1 MPGPH
6 ERKRPPDR
14 SKNHKRSPDAKEKRR
29 QRDAKRRQIPGVLEK
44 QRMLMAER
52 RAAVKARR
60 RQWDPPKH
68 PRKTSQLTSP
78 LPLDADIGPSP
89 AELDVEPVTA
99 RDELTSAEQFAL
111 SVLSEMAAARSEPV
125 FGPVPPPVRYPAWDP
140 SASDSYGIS
149 DTQSSV
155 LSSSVSFGSSI
166 KSVYNESIWRFVAR
180 WSYSDKPLPPY
191 VNQPTLVQKKI
202 WRDLGKIGPLNFVQ
216 QQQLIITKLWE
227 PMTALEWEQ
236 ADELPPVPVMA
247 PQLSSQR
254 RKTILKWRRQPD
266 YDTTWDETAQRE
278 FAEATLA
285 RRSRT

>member
-6 ERKRPPDR
+6 ERKRPPDG

-44 QRMLMAER
+44 QRLLMAER

-60 RQWDPPKH
+60 RQWDPPKN
-68 PRKTSQLTSP
+68 PRKKTSQLTSP

-111 SVLSEMAAARSEPV
+111 SVLSEMAAARSESV
-125 FGPVPPPVRYPAWDP
+125 LGHEDRQFGPTTGQVPSLGSLCERFLWYFRHTIFGAFKL
-140 SASDSYGIS
+140 GILRIFN
-149 DTQSSV
+149 Q
-155 LSSSVSFGSSI
+155 
-166 KSVYNESIWRFVAR
+166 
-180 WSYSDKPLPPY
+180 PLPPY
-191 VNQPTLVQKKI
+191 VNQPTPVQKKI

-216 QQQLIITKLWE
+216 QQQLIVTKLWE
-227 PMTALEWEQ
+227 PMTVLEWEQ
-236 ADELPPVPVMA
+236 ADELPPVPVVA